1 MGRLKFGVRSE
12 DIDNMMEELE
22 SISRKLRLRI
32 AHPSNKTLDEG
43 DRSVLLEIAKL
54 QAEVDE
60 FYSLVDRHMLSL
72 EKTALDLVWRMVDK
86 EVEEDE
92 TREGKK

>member
-12 DIDNMMEELE
+12 DIDNMMDELE
-22 SISRKLRLRI
+22 SISHKLRLRI
-32 AHPSNKTLDEG
+32 SHPSNKTLDEG

-60 FYSLVDRHMLSL
+60 FYSLIDKHMLSL